1 MRRDRAKPGL
11 RRACPA
17 CAGVAKVKR
26 WHPARDALASP
37 RAASWRG
44 GPTLTRIALHR
55 LVLPL
60 ALALALLPPHLL
72 LPTEGVA
79 GALRLAAGTGF
90 WLALA
95 WAAARLVAL
104 LLSHHPKLLSDLVG
118 TALFLAAGVL
128 VAQLVFE
135 LPATGLIAT
144 SSVLIAV
151 LGFALRNTLGDIFS
165 GIALGMESPYAIGDW
180 IEATEGC
187 AGRVTGISWR
197 STRLVTREGV
207 AVVVPNSLIAAHRI
221 AVFGSGEA
229 GRYRAAIT
237 VPVDATVPAA
247 RARRLLLA
255 AAMEAGRDQPRFD
268 PDVVLVDIVQG
279 QAMYAVRFHVP
290 DYGAEMRWR
299 DAVAGAAQAALQRA
313 GLDFARPAREVGVG
327 RPWAPPPPP
336 SPALLLGSIDLF
348 RPFTAEEREALAA
361 SMAEVPLAPGQVLM
375 RRGDPGDSLYLLAE
389 GVLEVRIADDS
400 GAEVPVDRLHPGAL
414 FGEMSLLTGQPRSAT
429 ILALTDAL
437 AFRLT
442 RENVDPVLRA
452 RPALLDGLTAIMAAR
467 QAHNRAAPGA
477 GRPAPAAPTHE
488 DILARLKAF
497 FAIR

>member
-1 MRRDRAKPGL
+1 MP
-11 RRACPA
+11 
-17 CAGVAKVKR
+17 VAV
-26 WHPARDALASP
+26 ALA
-37 RAASWRG
+37 
-44 GPTLTRIALHR
+44 ALVPH
-55 LVLPL
+55 V
-60 ALALALLPPHLL
+60 LLPAD
-72 LPTEGVA
+72 GAV
-79 GALRLAAGTGF
+79 GALRLAAGTAF

-95 WAAARLVAL
+95 WAAARLAAL
-104 LLSHHPKLLSDLVG
+104 LLAQHPKLLSDLIG
-118 TALFLAAGVL
+118 AALFITAGV
-128 VAQLVFE
+128 VVTQLVFE

-197 STRLVTREGV
+197 STRLVTRDGV
-207 AVVVPNSLIAAHRI
+207 ALVVPNSLIAGHRI
-221 AVFGSGEA
+221 AVYGSGARGDGA
-229 GRYRAAIT
+229 GRYRAQLL

-255 AAMEAGRDQPRFD
+255 AAMEAGREQPGFA
-268 PDVVLVDIVQG
+268 PDVVLVDVAQG
-279 QAMYAVRFHVP
+279 VASYAVRFHVP

-313 GLDFARPAREVGVG
+313 GLEFARPGREVGVG
-327 RPWAPPPPP
+327 RAWQPPAPPL
-336 SPALLLGSIDLF
+336 PALLLGSIDLF
-348 RPFTAEEREALAA
+348 RPFTDEEREGLGAA
-361 SMAEVPLAPGQVLM
+361 MAPVTLAPGDTAM
-375 RRGDPGDSLYLLAE
+375 RRGEQGDSLFLLAE
-389 GVLEVRIADDS
+389 GVLEVRIAHPD
-400 GAEVPVDRLHPGAL
+400 GAEVAVDRLHPGAV

-442 RENVDPVLRA
+442 REAVEPVLRA
-452 RPALLDGLTAIMAAR
+452 RPAVLEGLTAIMAAR
-467 QAHNRAAPGA
+467 QARNRVLPGA
-477 GRPAPAAPTHE
+477 TGRPVPAAPTRE
-488 DILARLKAF
+488 DILARLKSF

>member
-1 MRRDRAKPGL
+1 L
-11 RRACPA
+11 LCS
-17 CAGVAKVKR
+17 AGE
-26 WHPARDALASP
+26 P
-37 RAASWRG
+37 R
-44 GPTLTRIALHR
+44 LTRIPFHR
-55 LVLPL
+55 LVVPVAF
-60 ALALALLPPHLL
+60 ALAALVPHVLLPAD
-72 LPTEGVA
+72 GAA
-79 GALRLAAGTGF
+79 GALRLAAGTAF
-90 WLALA
+90 WLCVA
-95 WAAARLVAL
+95 WAAARLAAL
-104 LLSHHPKLLSDLVG
+104 LLAHHPKLLSDLIG
-118 TALFLAAGVL
+118 AALFITAGV
-128 VAQLVFE
+128 VVTQLVFE

-197 STRLVTREGV
+197 STRLVTRDGV
-207 AVVVPNSLIAAHRI
+207 ALVVPNSLIAGHRI
-221 AVFGSGEA
+221 AVYGSGA
-229 GRYRAAIT
+229 QGRYRAQLV

-255 AAMEAGRDQPRFD
+255 ATMEAGREQPGFA
-268 PDVVLVDIVQG
+268 PDVVLVDVAQG
-279 QAMYAVRFHVP
+279 VASYALRFHVP

-313 GLDFARPAREVGVG
+313 GLEFARPGREVGAG
-327 RPWAPPPPP
+327 RAWQPPAPP

-348 RPFTAEEREALAA
+348 RPFTQEEREGLAA
-361 SMAEVPLAPGQVLM
+361 AMAPVTLAPGEAVM
-375 RRGDPGDSLYLLAE
+375 RRGEQGDSLFLLAE
-389 GVLEVRIADDS
+389 GVLEVRIAHPD
-400 GAEVPVDRLHPGAL
+400 GAEVAVDRLHPGAV

-442 RENVDPVLRA
+442 REAVEPVLRA
-452 RPALLDGLTAIMAAR
+452 RPAVLEGLTAIMAAR
-467 QAHNRAAPGA
+467 QARNRVLPGA
-477 GRPAPAAPTHE
+477 TGRAVPAAPTRE

-497 FAIR
+497 FSIR

>member
-1 MRRDRAKPGL
+1 VPV
-11 RRACPA
+11 
-17 CAGVAKVKR
+17 GVAL
-26 WHPARDALASP
+26 AALAP
-37 RAASWRG
+37 
-44 GPTLTRIALHR
+44 H
-55 LVLPL
+55 
-60 ALALALLPPHLL
+60 ALLPAD
-72 LPTEGVA
+72 GAA
-79 GALRLAAGTGF
+79 GALRLAAGTAF

-95 WAAARLVAL
+95 WAAARLAAL
-104 LLSHHPKLLSDLVG
+104 LLAHHPKLLSDLIG
-118 TALFLAAGVL
+118 AALFITAGV
-128 VAQLVFE
+128 VVTQLVFE

-197 STRLVTREGV
+197 STRLVTRDGV
-207 AVVVPNSLIAAHRI
+207 ALVVPNSLIAGHRI
-221 AVFGSGEA
+221 AVYGSGA
-229 GRYRAAIT
+229 QGRYRAQLV

-247 RARRLLLA
+247 RARRLLLG
-255 AAMEAGRDQPRFD
+255 AAMEAGREQPGFA
-268 PDVVLVDIVQG
+268 PDVVMVDVAQG
-279 QAMYAVRFHVP
+279 VASYAVRFHVP

-313 GLDFARPAREVGVG
+313 GLEFARPVREVGAG
-327 RPWAPPPPP
+327 RAWQPPAPA

-348 RPFTAEEREALAA
+348 RPFTQEEREGLAA
-361 SMAEVPLAPGQVLM
+361 AMAPVTLAPGEAAM
-375 RRGDPGDSLYLLAE
+375 RRGEQGDSLFLLAE
-389 GVLEVRIADDS
+389 GVLEVRIAHPD
-400 GAEVPVDRLHPGAL
+400 GAEVAVDRLHPGAV

-442 RENVDPVLRA
+442 REAVEPVLRA
-452 RPALLDGLTAIMAAR
+452 RPAVLEGLTAIMAAR
-467 QAHNRAAPGA
+467 QARNRVLPSAT
-477 GRPAPAAPTHE
+477 GRLVPAAPTRE

-497 FAIR
+497 FSIR

>member
-1 MRRDRAKPGL
+1 MLPFAL
-11 RRACPA
+11 A
-17 CAGVAKVKR
+17 CA
-26 WHPARDALASP
+26 
-37 RAASWRG
+37 
-44 GPTLTRIALHR
+44 T
-55 LVLPL
+55 LVLHV
-60 ALALALLPPHLL
+60 LLPA
-72 LPTEGVA
+72 EGGA
-79 GALRLAAGTGF
+79 GALRIAAGTAF
-90 WLALA
+90 WLSLA
-95 WAAARLVAL
+95 WTAARLATL
-104 LLSHHPKLLSDLVG
+104 LLAQHPKLLSDLIG
-118 TALFLAAGVL
+118 AALFITAGVL
-128 VAQLVFE
+128 VTQLVFE

-197 STRLVTREGV
+197 STRLVTRDGV
-207 AVVVPNSLIAAHRI
+207 TVVVPNSLIAGHRI
-221 AVFGSGEA
+221 AVYGSGALGGDA
-229 GRYRAAIT
+229 GRYRAQLM

-255 AAMEAGRDQPRFD
+255 AAMEAGREQPGFA
-268 PDVVLVDIVQG
+268 PDVVLADVAQG

-313 GLDFARPAREVGVG
+313 GLDFARPAREVGAG
-327 RPWAPPPPP
+327 RAWQPPAAA
-336 SPALLLGSIDLF
+336 SPAMLLGSIDLF
-348 RPFTAEEREALAA
+348 RPFTAEEREGLATA
-361 SMAEVPLAPGQVLM
+361 MDEVVLAPGAAVM
-375 RRGDPGDSLYLLAE
+375 RRGEQGDSLFLLAE
-389 GVLEVRIADDS
+389 GVLEVRIA
-400 GAEVPVDRLHPGAL
+400 GAEGSEVAVDRLHPGAV

-442 RENVDPVLRA
+442 REAIDPVLRA
-452 RPALLDGLTAIMAAR
+452 RPALLEGLTAIMAAR
-467 QAHNRAAPGA
+467 QARNRVVPGA
-477 GRPAPAAPTHE
+477 GRAAPAAPTRE
-488 DILARLKAF
+488 DILARLKSF